1 MFRSLPQYDVI
12 KTEEIADV
20 KSTGTLLRH
29 RKSGARILLLENN
42 DENKVFGIGFR
53 TPPSDSTGVA
63 HILEHSVLC
72 GSEKFPSKDPFVEL
86 AKGSLN
92 TFLNA
97 MTYPDK
103 TVYPIASCNFQDF
116 CNLMEV
122 YMDAVF
128 FPNIYHKEEIF
139 RQEGW
144 SYILENPEDELTYNG
159 VVYNEMKGAFSSP
172 DDMLDREI
180 MNSLFPDT
188 PYGVESGGDPKVI
201 PELKYS
207 DFLSFH
213 SRYYH
218 PSNCYIYLYGDM
230 DMEERL
236 AWLDREY
243 LCKYDAMEIDS
254 AIPLQKPFDKP
265 AELTIAYPVSEAE
278 EEKDNTYLA
287 WNVVVGEASDVNLSF
302 AMAVLEYVLL
312 SAPGA
317 PLKQALLDA
326 GIGKDIEGGYDGG
339 ILQPVFSVVAKFAN
353 AEDKDKFVS
362 VIRET
367 LQKLADAGLEKKALL
382 AAINN
387 LEFKFREA
395 DYGNFPRGLMYGID
409 TFDSW
414 LYDDNAPF
422 DYLKQLEVCQFLK
435 EQTKGRYFEELIKSF
450 LIENTHASVIVMEP
464 ECNLTAKEDERVRGK
479 LAQYKASLS
488 AEQIAELVENTKR
501 LRAFQETPSTQEELE
516 KIPLLRLSDIGK
528 EAAPLYNKEENVDG
542 TTLVSHEID
551 TNGIAYIDLL
561 FDAAAVPGDKVE
573 YLGVLKGILGM
584 VDTEHYSYREL
595 SNEIDIHSG
604 GIYPAVDVF
613 ADTAHPGNY
622 CAKFE
627 MKAKVL
633 YAELDFAFDIM
644 EEILLTSKLT
654 DEKRLY
660 EIIARMKSRM
670 QMRLNSAGHQAA
682 ANRAMSYFSGTA
694 AFGDRTTGISFY
706 KTTELLEEQFDDK
719 KEELTGILKE
729 LMAVLFRKEN
739 LLVSVTAEPEALDKI
754 KERIRLLQ
762 KKLDAACAEAAGEE
776 TADAAAGAENAGAA
790 ACADRADKVSASH
803 GLAAPLGKKNE
814 GFATSSQVQ
823 YVATAGNF
831 CRAGYTYTGA
841 LRILK
846 TIMAYE
852 YLWTNIRVQGGA
864 YGCMSGYG
872 RTGDTYFVSY
882 RDPNLGRTLQ
892 VYEGITEYLKS
903 FSVSDRDMIKYIIGT
918 MSEVDTP
925 QNPQAKGARSLAAYL
940 CHITQEDLQ
949 RERDEILSATPGN
962 IRALAPLV
970 EAVLKE
976 HCICVIGN
984 GEKIKEEKE
993 LFCEVKPLIGSGS
1006 DGSQPG

>member
-42 DENKVFGIGFR
+42 DNNKVFDICFR
-53 TPPSDSTGVA
+53 TPPTDSTGVA

-103 TVYPIASCNFQDF
+103 TMYPVASCNFQDF
-116 CNLMEV
+116 CNLMQV
-122 YMDAVF
+122 YMDAVL
-128 FPNIYHKEEIF
+128 FPNIYQKEEIF

-144 SYILENPEDELTYNG
+144 SYILENPEDELIYNG

-236 AWLDREY
+236 AWLDSEY
-243 LCKYDAMEIDS
+243 LCRYDAMEIDS
-254 AIPLQKPFDKP
+254 AIPLQKPFEKP
-265 AELTIAYPVSEAE
+265 VELTLPYPVSSAE

-287 WNVVVGEASDVNLSF
+287 WNVVAGEASDVNLSY

-353 AEDKDKFVS
+353 AQDKEKFLA

-367 LQKLADAGLEKKALL
+367 LQKLVAEGLEKKALL

-422 DYLKQLEVCQFLK
+422 DYLKQLEVCRFLK
-435 EQTKGRYFEELIKSF
+435 EQTDGRYFEELIQSL
-450 LIENTHASVIVMEP
+450 LIDNSHASVIVMVP
-464 ECNLTAKEDERVRGK
+464 ERGLTAKEDERVREK

-488 AEQIAELVENTKR
+488 EEQIADLIERTKR

-516 KIPLLRLSDIGK
+516 KIPLLKVSDIGR
-528 EAAPLYNKEENVDG
+528 EAAPLYNKEETVNG
-542 TTLVSHEID
+542 TTLVCHEID
-551 TNGIAYIDLL
+551 TNGIAYINLL
-561 FDAAAVPGDKVE
+561 FDTAEVPEEQVE

-584 VDTEHYSYREL
+584 VDTEHYGYREL
-595 SNEIDIHSG
+595 CNEIDIHSG
-604 GIYPAVDVF
+604 GIYPAVDAF
-613 ADTAHPGNY
+613 SNAAQPGKY

-633 YAELDFAFDIM
+633 YPELDFAFDMM

-660 EIIARMKSRM
+660 EIIARMKSRL
-670 QMRLNSAGHQAA
+670 QMRMTSAGHQTA
-682 ANRAMSYFSGTA
+682 ANRAMAYFSGTA
-694 AFGDRTTGISFY
+694 AFGDRTQGITFY
-706 KTTELLEEQFDDK
+706 KMVELLEEQFAEK
-719 KEELTGILKE
+719 KDALVEILE
-729 LMAVLFRKEN
+729 NLIRLLFRKEN
-739 LLVSVTAEPEALDKI
+739 LLVSVTAEPEAMDKVR
-754 KERIRLLQ
+754 ERICSLQ
-762 KKLDAACAEAAGEE
+762 KKLEAASENVQESAGETE
-776 TADAAAGAENAGAA
+776 TTEKAQTAEESAADT
-790 ACADRADKVSASH
+790 VH
-803 GLAAPLGKKNE
+803 GQAAPLGRRNE
-814 GFATSSQVQ
+814 GFATSSQIQ
-823 YVATAGNF
+823 YVAAAGNF
-831 CRAGYTYTGA
+831 CRAGYAYTGA

-892 VYEGITEYLKS
+892 VYEGITEYLTK
-903 FSVSDRDMIKYIIGT
+903 FSVSDRDMNKYIIGT

-925 QNPQAKGARSLAAYL
+925 LNPQAKGARSLSAYL
-940 CHITQEDLQ
+940 GHITQQDLQ
-949 RERDEILSATPGN
+949 RERNEILSATPGN
-962 IRALAPLV
+962 IRALAPLI
-970 EAVLKE
+970 EAALQEKY
-976 HCICVIGN
+976 ICVIGN

-993 LFCEVKPLIGSGS
+993 LFCEIKPLIGQGECE
-1006 DGSQPG
+1006 

>member
-1 MFRSLPQYDVI
+1 MFRSLPQYDVV

-53 TPPSDSTGVA
+53 TPPADSTGVA

-97 MTYPDK
+97 MTFSDK
-103 TVYPIASCNFQDF
+103 TVYPIASCNLQDF
-116 CNLMEV
+116 CNLMQV
-122 YMDAVF
+122 YMDAVL
-128 FPNIYHKEEIF
+128 FPNIYQKEEIF

-218 PSNCYIYLYGDM
+218 PSNCYIYLYGDL

-236 AWLDREY
+236 AWLDSEY
-243 LCKYDAMEIDS
+243 LSRYDAMEIDS
-254 AIPLQKPFDKP
+254 AIPLQKPFEKM
-265 AELTIAYPVSEAE
+265 AEHTFAYPVSSAE
-278 EEKDNTYLA
+278 EETDNTYLA
-287 WNVVVGEASDVNLSF
+287 WNVVAGEASDVNLSY

-353 AEDKDKFVS
+353 AEDKEKFLT

-367 LQKLADAGLEKKALL
+367 LQKLAAEGLEKKALL

-395 DYGNFPRGLMYGID
+395 DYGNFPRGLMYGLD

-422 DYLKQLEVCQFLK
+422 DYLKQLEVCRFLK
-435 EQTKGRYFEELIKSF
+435 EQTEGRYFEELIQTF
-450 LIENTHASVIVMEP
+450 LIDNTHASILVMVP
-464 ECNLTAKEDERVRGK
+464 ERGLTAKEDERVRQK

-488 AEQIAELVENTKR
+488 EEQIAELVERTKK

-516 KIPLLRLSDIGK
+516 KIPLLKLSDIGK
-528 EAAPLYNKEENVDG
+528 EAAPIYNKEEMVNG
-542 TTLVSHEID
+542 TPLVHHEID
-551 TNGIAYIDLL
+551 TNGIAYINLL
-561 FDAAAVPGDKVE
+561 FDTAKVPEEQVE

-604 GIYPAVDVF
+604 GIYPSVDAF
-613 ADTAHPGNY
+613 ADAAHPGNY
-622 CAKFE
+622 CAKFGI
-627 MKAKVL
+627 KAKVL
-633 YAELDFAFDIM
+633 YSELDFAFDMM

-660 EIIARMKSRM
+660 EIIARMKSRL
-670 QMRLNSAGHQAA
+670 QMRLTSAGHQTA

-694 AFGDRTTGISFY
+694 AFNDRVAGITLY
-706 KTTELLEEQFDDK
+706 KTVELLEEQFAEK
-719 KEELTGILKE
+719 KDGLVCILTNLIRE
-729 LMAVLFRKEN
+729 LFRKEN
-739 LLVSVTAEPEALDKI
+739 LLVSVTAEPEVMDKVR
-754 KERIRLLQ
+754 ERIRLLQ
-762 KKLDAACAEAAGEE
+762 KKLKEAGNAGMETDTVPGSRDAAG
-776 TADAAAGAENAGAA
+776 
-790 ACADRADKVSASH
+790 SH
-803 GLAAPLGKKNE
+803 GLAAPLGRKNE
-814 GFATSSQVQ
+814 GFATSSQIQ
-823 YVATAGNF
+823 YVAAAGNF

-852 YLWTNIRVQGGA
+852 YLWVNIRVQGGA

-892 VYEGITEYLKS
+892 VYEGITDYLKN
-903 FSVSDRDMIKYIIGT
+903 FSVSDRDMTKYIIGT

-925 QNPQAKGARSLAAYL
+925 LNPQAKGARSLAAYL
-940 CHITQEDLQ
+940 GNVTQQDLQ
-949 RERDEILSATPGN
+949 RERDEILSATPGS

-970 EAVLKE
+970 EAALQEKY
-976 HCICVIGN
+976 ICVIGN

-993 LFCEVKPLIGSGS
+993 LFCEIKPLIGQGECE
-1006 DGSQPG
+1006 